1 MKKTFLNCVKADEY
15 PFLISKAN
23 ASGNAGLLAD
33 DDSAPMIVCQGSG
46 LSFIKCYLRIP
57 R

>member
-1 MKKTFLNCVKADEY
+1 MKKTFLNCVKADRY
-15 PFLISKAN
+15 SFLISKAN
-23 ASGNAGLLAD
+23 ASGTAGLLAD

-46 LSFIKCYLRIP
+46 HFVRKALPGIP